1 MKKIFFIILLFCYAV
16 EGISQNILSKVA
28 KYDLKKIEQKAIESS
43 KKKLGISKGTT
54 IGALAYFIV
63 FFQYQTEKNKECSST
78 DLLEHLSLS
87 RNKPFKCY
95 IYDEENCILA
105 ITEKDR
111 VLKNFNSVYYKEYLY
126 IDFFTYLKPEYIFY
140 NINSSTIN
148 PMYFCYKDSEIFVIY
163 LSDDNEKLISTPL
176 SEIKDCSWL
185 NSSEKFK

>member
-1 MKKIFFIILLFCYAV
+1 MFCYAV

-105 ITEKDR
+105 TTEKDR

-140 NINSSTIN
+140 NIDSPTIN
-148 PMYFCYKDSEIFVIY
+148 PMYFCYKDSEIFIIY

-185 NSSEKFK
+185 NSLEKITEV

>member
-54 IGALAYFIV
+54 IGALAYFI
-63 FFQYQTEKNKECSST
+63 

-95 IYDEENCILA
+95 IYDKENCILA
-105 ITEKDR
+105 TTEKDR

-140 NINSSTIN
+140 NIDSPTIN

-163 LSDDNEKLISTPL
+163 LSDDNEKLIFIPL

>member
-78 DLLEHLSLS
+78 
-87 RNKPFKCY
+87 
-95 IYDEENCILA
+95 EENCILA
-105 ITEKDR
+105 TTEKDR

-140 NINSSTIN
+140 NIDSPTIN